1 MLNFVTDD
9 DFCSIDASLLEL
21 LLLFDE
27 QSDAFIRKY
36 KEKTIRKFRNKIF
49 NVIIDDFFLFVM

>member
-36 KEKTIRKFRNKIF
+36 KEKN
-49 NVIIDDFFLFVM
+49 N